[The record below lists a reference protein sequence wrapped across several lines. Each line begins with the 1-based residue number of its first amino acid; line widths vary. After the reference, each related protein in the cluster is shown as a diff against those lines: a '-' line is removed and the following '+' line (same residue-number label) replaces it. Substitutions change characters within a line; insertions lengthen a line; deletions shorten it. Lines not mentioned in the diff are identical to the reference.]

1 MEFPKFTSIPPAQ
14 VMYKNQLQEYTQK
27 NVKQLPIYQTVN
39 EGFPHAPK
47 FRAKVLVD
55 GSEYESKSTYPTKKE
70 AEQAVA
76 KIAYECIH
84 NKIDARDISL
94 IYKEP
99 MLCKSILYEFAVKR
113 NLDRPIYNTR
123 YTEGSSIVYICHLVL
138 GGKTYK
144 GELAGSKQMAKQVA
158 AQAAI
163 ESLLET
169 DAGMLYEIIMSKN
182 KCHPSM
188 QTRMDTGPSEK
199 MLPKCSGNLQGQK
212 ASNER
217 AVACFNTDGIVG
229 SSGSGPKR
237 KTETNN
243 WERNKMRRFGN

>member
-1 MEFPKFTSIPPAQ
+1 MIKVPPAQ

-55 GSEYESKSTYPTKKE
+55 GSEYQSKSTYPTKKE

-84 NKIDARDISL
+84 NEIDARDISL

-123 YTEGSSIVYICHLVL
+123 YTERPSSVYICHLVL
-138 GGKTYK
+138 GG
-144 GELAGSKQMAKQVA
+144 E
-158 AQAAI
+158 
-163 ESLLET
+163 
-169 DAGMLYEIIMSKN
+169 
-182 KCHPSM
+182 
-188 QTRMDTGPSEK
+188 
-199 MLPKCSGNLQGQK
+199 NLQ
-212 ASNER
+212 R
-217 AVACFNTDGIVG
+217 
-229 SSGSGPKR
+229 
-237 KTETNN
+237 
-243 WERNKMRRFGN
+243 

>member
-1 MEFPKFTSIPPAQ
+1 MFAVPPAQ

-27 NVKQLPIYQTVN
+27 NVKPLPIYQTVN

-47 FRAKVLVD
+47 FRAKVLVN

-84 NKIDARDISL
+84 SEMDARDISL

-123 YTEGSSIVYICHLVL
+123 HTEGPSSVYICHLVL

-158 AQAAI
+158 AQSAI

-169 DAGMLYEIIMSKN
+169 DAGTLHQIIMSKN
-182 KCHPSM
+182 KCHPCM
-188 QTRMDTGPSEK
+188 QTRMDTGSSEK
-199 MLPKCSGNLQGQK
+199 MLPKCSGNLQDQK
-212 ASNER
+212 TSSES

-243 WERNKMRRFGN
+243 WGRNKMRRFGN

>member
-1 MEFPKFTSIPPAQ
+1 MKPTYNTRSQAKRPKFSEEAEVAEHLAARTAIKSLLVPPAQ

-39 EGFPHAPK
+39 VGFPHAPK

-123 YTEGSSIVYICHLVL
+123 YTEGPSSVYICHLVL

-163 ESLLET
+163 ESLMET

-182 KCHPSM
+182 KSHPS
-188 QTRMDTGPSEK
+188 
-199 MLPKCSGNLQGQK
+199 NLQGQK
-212 ASNER
+212 ASIER

-229 SSGSGPKR
+229 SSGSGPK
-237 KTETNN
+237 
-243 WERNKMRRFGN
+243 

>member
-1 MEFPKFTSIPPAQ
+1 
-14 VMYKNQLQEYTQK
+14 MYKNQLQEYTQK

-55 GSEYESKSTYPTKKE
+55 GSEYQSKSTYPTKKE

-123 YTEGSSIVYICHLVL
+123 YTEGPSSVYICHLVL

-163 ESLLET
+163 ESLL
-169 DAGMLYEIIMSKN
+169 GMLYEIIMSKN
-182 KCHPSM
+182 KSYPSM
-188 QTRMDTGPSEK
+188 QTRMDTGSSEK

-212 ASNER
+212 ASIKR

-237 KTETNN
+237 KTETKN

>member
-1 MEFPKFTSIPPAQ
+1 MEFPKFTSSIPPAQ

-47 FRAKVLVD
+47 FRAKVLVN

-84 NKIDARDISL
+84 SEMDARDISL

-123 YTEGSSIVYICHLVL
+123 HTEGTSSVYICHLVL

-158 AQAAI
+158 AQSAI
-163 ESLLET
+163 ESLL
-169 DAGMLYEIIMSKN
+169 GMYVDSLVFLY
-182 KCHPSM
+182 
-188 QTRMDTGPSEK
+188 
-199 MLPKCSGNLQGQK
+199 LQCLK
-212 ASNER
+212 T
-217 AVACFNTDGIVG
+217 CFNTDGIVG

-243 WERNKMRRFGN
+243 CGRNKMRRFGN

>member
-1 MEFPKFTSIPPAQ
+1 
-14 VMYKNQLQEYTQK
+14 MYKNQLQEYTQK

-55 GSEYESKSTYPTKKE
+55 GSEYQSKLTYPTKKE

-123 YTEGSSIVYICHLVL
+123 YTEGPSSVYICHLVL

-182 KCHPSM
+182 KSHPSM
-188 QTRMDTGPSEK
+188 QTRMDTGSSEK
-199 MLPKCSGNLQGQK
+199 MLPKCS
-212 ASNER
+212 A
-217 AVACFNTDGIVG
+217 AVCFNTDGIVG

>member
-1 MEFPKFTSIPPAQ
+1 MQIPPAQ

-47 FRAKVLVD
+47 FRAKVLVN

-84 NKIDARDISL
+84 SEMDARDISL

-123 YTEGSSIVYICHLVL
+123 HTEGTSSVYICHLVL

-158 AQAAI
+158 AQSAI

-169 DAGMLYEIIMSKN
+169 DAGTLYQIIMSKN
-182 KCHPSM
+182 KCHPCM
-188 QTRMDTGPSEK
+188 QTRMNTGS
-199 MLPKCSGNLQGQK
+199 SGNLQDQK
-212 ASNER
+212 TSSET
-217 AVACFNTDGIVG
+217 CFNTDGIVG

-243 WERNKMRRFGN
+243 CGRNKMRRFGN

>member
-94 IYKEP
+94 IYKSRGIWIGLYITLDIQKGQAQFIFVTWCWEA
-99 MLCKSILYEFAVKR
+99 KS
-113 NLDRPIYNTR
+113 
-123 YTEGSSIVYICHLVL
+123 
-138 GGKTYK
+138 YK
-144 GELAGSKQMAKQVA
+144 GELAGSKQMAKQVV

-169 DAGMLYEIIMSKN
+169 DAGTLYQIIMSKN
-182 KCHPSM
+182 KSHPSM
-188 QTRMDTGPSEK
+188 QTRMDTG
-199 MLPKCSGNLQGQK
+199 
-212 ASNER
+212 
-217 AVACFNTDGIVG
+217 
-229 SSGSGPKR
+229 SS
-237 KTETNN
+237 
-243 WERNKMRRFGN
+243 

>member
-1 MEFPKFTSIPPAQ
+1 
-14 VMYKNQLQEYTQK
+14 MYKNQLQEYTQK

-39 EGFPHAPK
+39 EGFPHALK

-55 GSEYESKSTYPTKKE
+55 GSEYESKSTHPTKKE

-84 NKIDARDISL
+84 KEIDARDISR

-99 MLCKSILYEFAVKR
+99 MLCKSVLYEFAVKR
-113 NLDRPIYNTR
+113 NLHRPIYNTR
-123 YTEGSSIVYICHLVL
+123 YTERPSSVYICHLVL

-144 GELAGSKQMAKQVA
+144 GEFAGSKQMAKQVV

-169 DAGMLYEIIMSKN
+169 DAGTLYQIIMSKN
-182 KCHPSM
+182 KSHPSM
-188 QTRMDTGPSEK
+188 QTRMDTGSSEK
-199 MLPKCSGNLQGQK
+199 MLPKCSGNLQGKK
-212 ASNER
+212 ARIER
-217 AVACFNTDGIVG
+217 AIACFNTDGIVG

>member
-1 MEFPKFTSIPPAQ
+1 MIVLHSSHANSSGTSN
-14 VMYKNQLQEYTQK
+14 VQESTARVHTK

-55 GSEYESKSTYPTKKE
+55 GSEYQSKSTYPTKKE

-123 YTEGSSIVYICHLVL
+123 YTEGPSSVYICHLVL

-163 ESLLET
+163 ESLL
-169 DAGMLYEIIMSKN
+169 
-182 KCHPSM
+182 
-188 QTRMDTGPSEK
+188 
-199 MLPKCSGNLQGQK
+199 GNLQGQK
-212 ASNER
+212 ASIKR

-237 KTETNN
+237 KTETKN